1 MEIVKTFS
9 LIKVAICT
17 QFLDIVPSMC
27 GFKYLR
33 RRYLSVWCGRSS
45 LAKRDS
51 ATVLLCGRLVDKL
64 PEETFRPRT
73 FYCLT
78 K

>member
-1 MEIVKTFS
+1 MNMEIVKTFS

-33 RRYLSVWCGRSS
+33 RPVVKCLVWSKFISEKRFSNRIVVRSTS
-45 LAKRDS
+45 
-51 ATVLLCGRLVDKL
+51 G
-64 PEETFRPRT
+64 
-73 FYCLT
+73 
-78 K
+78 